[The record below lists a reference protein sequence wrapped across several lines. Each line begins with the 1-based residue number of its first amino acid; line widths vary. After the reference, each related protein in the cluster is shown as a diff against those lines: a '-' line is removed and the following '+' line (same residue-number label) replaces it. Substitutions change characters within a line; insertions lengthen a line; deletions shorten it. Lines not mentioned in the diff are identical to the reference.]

1 MYQQGQGL
9 SECNKVKAC
18 QCHLASKCSWHLYY
32 NIIFRILWTS
42 AQMLAKIG
50 GIGTNRTEEI
60 MENDQ

>member
-1 MYQQGQGL
+1 MYQQGKGMSMPFSKQML
-9 SECNKVKAC
+9 
-18 QCHLASKCSWHLYY
+18 LASLLY
-32 NIIFRILWTS
+32 IIFRILWTS